1 MLGTPLAFRESR
13 IKVVIRKNVHSLF
26 SAFEVTAPKVTL
38 SLTQIEFKPFL
49 GILGQHLMIFVDTN

>member
-38 SLTQIEFKPFL
+38 SLTQIEFKQFL
-49 GILGQHLMIFVDTN
+49 GGIF